1 MSGLQADGER
11 DGVNPHSVHRVC
23 QKIRNQRNELN
34 ADEKWARTIEHRDTR
49 SRILDEVFF
58 WRKVMDYAERL
69 VVNKESALQ

>member
-1 MSGLQADGER
+1 M
-11 DGVNPHSVHRVC
+11 NPHSVHRVC